1 MKLSIISSA
10 TLSILTALSAADD
23 TQFPCSHDVVC
34 FRNVHNSCH
43 GNHGC
48 MTALF
53 RKIDEISDAVEDET
67 TESAES
73 TADTVSEKRM
83 LRKQARANNKKR
95 KAKKSIGCTKAER
108 ARGCGGRDEWWHGGE
123 YDRRLMSQDGA
134 MQE

>member
-53 RKIDEISDAVEDET
+53 RKIDEMSDEVEDDT
-67 TESAES
+67 TDIAES
-73 TADTVSEKRM
+73 MTAGMLEQAITAEVPSARITADTVSGKRM
-83 LRKQARANNKKR
+83 LRKWARANNKKR
-95 KAKKSIGCTKAER
+95 KSTLVYSCN
-108 ARGCGGRDEWWHGGE
+108 
-123 YDRRLMSQDGA
+123 LMQDLSSR
-134 MQE
+134 

>member
-53 RKIDEISDAVEDET
+53 RKIDEMSDAVEDDT
-67 TESAES
+67 TDIAES
-73 TADTVSEKRM
+73 MTAGMLEGRRRLWAKYADAHDRRLQSITAEVPSARITADTVSGKRM
-83 LRKQARANNKKR
+83 LRK
-95 KAKKSIGCTKAER
+95 
-108 ARGCGGRDEWWHGGE
+108 
-123 YDRRLMSQDGA
+123 
-134 MQE
+134 